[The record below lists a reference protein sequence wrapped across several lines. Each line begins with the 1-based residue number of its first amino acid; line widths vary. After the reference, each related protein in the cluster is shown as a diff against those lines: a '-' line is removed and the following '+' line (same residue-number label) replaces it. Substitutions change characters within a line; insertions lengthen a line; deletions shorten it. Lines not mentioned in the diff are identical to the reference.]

1 MTFTEAVK
9 SCLSKYVTFRGRA
22 ARSEF
27 WFFWLF
33 SFLVLIVSTILD
45 GILGT
50 GFTMINPATGLEQSM
65 GYGYVYLIA
74 ALALLLPSLA
84 AAVRRLHDTN
94 RSGWWLL
101 IALIP
106 LIGAIVLLV
115 WYCTKGTPGDNQY
128 GPDPLGGDLS
138 QAFA

>member
-1 MTFTEAVK
+1 MTITEAVR
-9 SCLSKYVTFRGRA
+9 SCLSKYVTFAGRA
-22 ARSEF
+22 SRSEF

-33 SFLVLIVSTILD
+33 SFLVLIVATILD
-45 GILGT
+45 GIFGT
-50 GFTMINPATGLEQSM
+50 GFTMTNPMTGLEQSA
-65 GYGYVYLIA
+65 GYGYVYMIA
-74 ALALLLPSLA
+74 ALALFLPSLA
-84 AAVRRLHDTN
+84 VGVRRLHDTN
-94 RSGWWLL
+94 HSGWWLF

-106 LIGAIVLLV
+106 LLGALLLLV